1 MTTAEKVALVE
12 DVHGTHGLNPVLST
26 LDLPKSTWYY
36 HQNQKVSYQEKY
48 AHVHPLLEDI
58 AQKHPDYGY
67 RRTTKELR
75 EEYDSVI
82 NHKVI
87 ERLHQLWEL
96 ALLRRTRVPKPNGI
110 RQVILSAGNKVNL
123 VAQLNSIGLFQVA
136 YTDFTELRYAGG
148 ARKAYL
154 IPLIGHVC
162 KMAYGWSV
170 GESTDTALALGAWKQ
185 AKKTFQQHSIPYSGM
200 IVHHDRDPVFTG
212 YGWTGQLLAA
222 DGVRL
227 SYALGGAK
235 DNPEMESFFS
245 RFKTEGH
252 SLFLERV

>member
-1 MTTAEKVALVE
+1 MCTHFWKTLHRSILTMAI
-12 DVHGTHGLNPVLST
+12 DV
-26 LDLPKSTWYY
+26 LP
-36 HQNQKVSYQEKY
+36 
-48 AHVHPLLEDI
+48 
-58 AQKHPDYGY
+58 
-67 RRTTKELR
+67 KELR

-170 GESTDTALALGAWKQ
+170 GESADTALALGAWKQ

-252 SLFLERV
+252 SLFLDAQNINELRIVVDNRMLYYNTERRHSSIGYLSPLEYIRRMRSDSGE